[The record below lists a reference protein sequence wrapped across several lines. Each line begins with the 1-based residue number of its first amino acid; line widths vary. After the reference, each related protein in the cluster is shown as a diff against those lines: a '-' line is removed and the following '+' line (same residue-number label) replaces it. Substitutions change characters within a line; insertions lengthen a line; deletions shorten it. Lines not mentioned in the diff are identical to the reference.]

1 MVLAFLHTA
10 QLHVETF
17 GLLAR
22 QVDDSVFVRHEVRP
36 DLLAMAMTAGVPP
49 EQVQTAVSV
58 VLRELSRD
66 GARVILCTCS
76 TLGGLAEATVVPGC
90 TVLRV
95 DRPVAEQAVSSGRRI
110 LVVAALPTA
119 LLQTRSLLREV
130 ADDGHRAPEIV
141 DILCERAWLFFERG
155 DTAAYLAAVA
165 DSINCAA
172 SSGDL
177 ILLAQASMAPV
188 AQLLRRSDVH
198 VLSSPRLGVEAAFAA
213 YRRDQ

>member
-22 QVDDSVFVRHEVRP
+22 QIDDSVFVRHEVRP
-36 DLLAMAMTAGVPP
+36 DLLAMAMTTGVPP

-95 DRPVAEQAVSSGRRI
+95 DRPVAEQAISSGRRI

-119 LLQTRSLLREV
+119 LLQTRSLLREL
-130 ADDGHRAPEIV
+130 ACDGHRAPEIV
-141 DILCERAWLFFERG
+141 DILCERAWFFFERG

-172 SSGDL
+172 ASGDL

-213 YRRDQ
+213 YRRGR